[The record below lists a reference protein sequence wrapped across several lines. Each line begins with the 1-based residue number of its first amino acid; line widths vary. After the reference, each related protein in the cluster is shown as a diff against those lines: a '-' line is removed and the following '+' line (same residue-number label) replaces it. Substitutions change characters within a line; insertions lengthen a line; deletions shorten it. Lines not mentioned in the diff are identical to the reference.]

1 MAETPSLPPVQLV
14 LMASGQG
21 SQKPGMGA
29 DLMNVAEVRRTFDL
43 ASDVLGRDIAA
54 LCAADSPEGAEQLSD
69 TRNAQAAIVT
79 LSLAIGRALE
89 ARGVRPDALLGFS
102 LGQVSALALGGMVS
116 DEDAL
121 RIVAERSRIMGQV
134 ADANP
139 GAMTAL
145 LKGTPTEVEEA
156 CAACAQGEVL
166 VAANYNSPAQ
176 TVASGT
182 PAAIERLEKA
192 WKEQGGRA
200 SRLATSGAF
209 HSPLM
214 ADACEPFA
222 SFLETITFAEP
233 AVTII
238 GNADAAPL
246 TAANVREQMVRHLV
260 SPVRFTDSVDALRAA
275 GASMFAE
282 VGYGGVLSGLVKRC
296 APDAERACIQDR
308 DTLEAF
314 AEMWAD

>member
-1 MAETPSLPPVQLV
+1 MAGTLPFAVDTV

-29 DLMNVAEVRRTFDL
+29 DLLDVPEVAATFAL
-43 ASDVLGRDIAA
+43 ASGVLGRDVAA
-54 LCAADSPEGAEQLSD
+54 LCTGGEGLDD
-69 TRNAQAAIVT
+69 TRNAQAAIAT
-79 LSLAIGRALE
+79 LSIAIGRALE

-116 DEDAL
+116 DADAL
-121 RIVAERSRIMGQV
+121 RIVRERSRIMGEV

-139 GAMTAL
+139 GVMSAF
-145 LKGTPTEVEEA
+145 LKGSPADVEA
-156 CAACAQGEVL
+156 VCAECAQGDVL

-176 TVASGT
+176 TVVAGT
-182 PAAIERLEKA
+182 PAAVERAEAA
-192 WKEQGGRA
+192 WKERGGRA

-222 SFLETITFAEP
+222 AFLEGVGFSEP
-233 AVTII
+233 AVPII

-246 TAANVREQMVRHLV
+246 SAANVRQKLVEHLV
-260 SPVRFTDSVDALRAA
+260 SPVRFTESVELLTAA
-275 GASMFAE
+275 GATTFAE
-282 VGYGGVLSGLVKRC
+282 VGFGGVLSGLVKRC
-296 APDAERACIQDR
+296 APDAARPCIQDKAS
-308 DTLEAF
+308 LEEF
-314 AEMWAD
+314 AASRA